1 MSQTEKG
8 RLHARGGT
16 VAATPERVSPMSG
29 SSPTACRWAL
39 LLLVWTGAAAAAG
52 AAPRSLRVDGDA
64 LRDGNRV
71 LHVQVAA
78 DIPADRARMLRGW
91 LAESAQATLTAYG
104 HLPLSDATV
113 RISEVDGHGDS
124 PVPWGQTSR
133 RDSVAVLLYVRRGA
147 SLDELRAD
155 WTAVHELSHLFH
167 PYLGDDGRWLAEGL
181 ASYYQ
186 NVLRARSGLLAPAE
200 AWRRLDAGFGRGRR
214 EASGRRL
221 DELSGTRHGTMR
233 VYWAGAA
240 YWLEMDLALRK
251 RGSSLDAVLADYA
264 DCCLRGSGQ
273 VAPAEFVA
281 QLDRIAGGEAFAQRF
296 RRYAAAREFPSL
308 ASAYAE
314 LGLNAGSDGLHFS
327 DRADAARL
335 RHAVMGRR

>member
-1 MSQTEKG
+1 MFGSSF
-8 RLHARGGT
+8 R
-16 VAATPERVSPMSG
+16 

-39 LLLVWTGAAAAAG
+39 LLMAWAGSAAAAD
-52 AAPRSLRVDGDA
+52 AAATTLRFEGDA
-64 LRDGNRV
+64 LRDGDRV
-71 LHVQVAA
+71 LHVQIAP
-78 DIPADRARMLRGW
+78 DIPADRARVLRAW
-91 LAESAQATLTAYG
+91 LAETAQATLTAYG
-104 HLPLSDATV
+104 RFPLSDATV
-113 RISEVDGHGDS
+113 RISEIDGHGDS

-133 RDSVAVLLYVRRGA
+133 RDSVAVLLYVRRDA